1 MKHIENEG
9 SDLLT
14 PIFYTHRVPHGP
26 DEATTPTLPDRDPCP
41 TVHSRRAPQAPA
53 SRQHSKLIEAGH
65 RDGAA
70 PMTGPASAKRT
81 MMLGFPA
88 PQRGTP
94 DRFTASREIV
104 GRFVS
109 ICGTDPMG

>member
-1 MKHIENEG
+1 MKHTENEG

-26 DEATTPTLPDRDPCP
+26 DEATTPTLPGRDPCP

-70 PMTGPASAKRT
+70 V
-81 MMLGFPA
+81 LGFQGA
-88 PQRGTP
+88 EVVEGV
-94 DRFTASREIV
+94 DALVEV
-104 GRFVS
+104 GRDVTEADFQCFDDRLTGLS
-109 ICGTDPMG
+109 Q